1 MREISYFAAH
11 GLNAGFVRTF
21 YFPKQLYFNEITFPP
36 QSPYSSQT
44 GHGVAGMVLRNVAP
58 RQGTETLNRA
68 ALSCKARL
76 RNVAPRQGT
85 ETIIAVYQQRETAT
99 LRNVAPRQGTET
111 LMVQLVNFLLLIE
124 KCSSPIGAGNDL
136 LSQAF
141 YTLVSIEKCS
151 SPIGDGNLCPSI
163 AIITQV
169 LLRNVAPRQG
179 TETGCQNGRIIHAMT
194 N

>member
-58 RQGTETLNRA
+58 RQGTETFKHFFIYPAKNHSIEKCSSPIGDGNSTHCCVCYIKRQ
-68 ALSCKARL
+68 L

-85 ETIIAVYQQRETAT
+85 ETIYELCII
-99 LRNVAPRQGTET
+99 NC
-111 LMVQLVNFLLLIE
+111 FI
-124 KCSSPIGAGNDL
+124 D
-136 LSQAF
+136 
-141 YTLVSIEKCS
+141 IEKCS